1 MKKTCPRCHRQVS
14 VRARR
19 CRHCRYPF
27 PEGRGPKPAGLAV
40 AVGFPL
46 FLMGTAVLFAGDA
59 PALSAAIATAA
70 IVVGVILFF
79 DTR

>member
-1 MKKTCPRCHRQVS
+1 M
-14 VRARR
+14 
-19 CRHCRYPF
+19 
-27 PEGRGPKPAGLAV
+27 

-59 PALSAAIATAA
+59 PVISAAVATAA
-70 IVVGVILFF
+70 IVVGVVLFF